1 MVTVII
7 NVLFIIDT
15 TQRLRDES
23 IDGMKCVFIELIL
36 ILILILFYY
45 DSVSESNDD
54 SLRPNSLKLQES
66 MSKSLKLE
74 VLSSQSKVSVTVD
87 GTTVSWLI

>member
-36 ILILILFYY
+36 IWFYY

>member
-23 IDGMKCVFIELIL
+23 IDGMKCVFIEL

-87 GTTVSWLI
+87 GTTVS

>member
-23 IDGMKCVFIELIL
+23 IDGMKCVFIEL

>member
-23 IDGMKCVFIELIL
+23 IDGMKCVFIKL

-87 GTTVSWLI
+87 GTTVS